1 MFDERF
7 ARQYRYEPP
16 PEFPLASPYT
26 GIVHHL
32 SGPDRCAPTQT
43 FHRRS
48 GSVDGARDVPPI
60 TFITRTGLPP
70 KHSHICQ
77 TPWSVFQDGSVEAIL
92 SGSRHCGRMRGR
104 RDDDEALLGSTNGA
118 APDANAEPRSNVRPR
133 SNARQ
138 RRETQAEA
146 RRNAG

>member
-48 GSVDGARDVPPI
+48 GSVDGANVPPI
-60 TFITRTGLPP
+60 TFITRTGLTP

-77 TPWSVFQDGSVEAIL
+77 TPWSVFQDGSVETIL
-92 SGSRHCGRMRGR
+92 SGSRCCGWMRSR
-104 RDDDEALLGSTNGA
+104 RVGGEALLGSTFTD
-118 APDANAEPRSNVRPR
+118 APDVNTEPQSNMRPR
-133 SNARQ
+133 SIARQ
-138 RRETQAEA
+138 RRETPTEAE
-146 RRNAG
+146 RNTG